1 MDVQS
6 ANTGTTTGFPAA
18 TATTPVVTSDYQTF
32 LVMMTTQIQ
41 NQDPLNPMDA
51 NEFAVQLATFSGVEQ
66 QVQTNSLLTGLTS
79 QMTMMGMSQMAGW
92 VGNEARFAAPVH
104 FDGITPITLS
114 PNPAAAADRAVLV
127 VKDEDGN
134 EVSRQEIPVSTANY
148 AWTGTDPNGDPLPEG
163 VYSLSLESYT
173 GEELLG
179 ETEVEHYSEI
189 LEIRSGPGGTTLMVD
204 GEIEVPS
211 IYVTGLRPPAAPD
224 L

>member
-1 MDVQS
+1 MDVLS
-6 ANTGTTTGFPAA
+6 ATSNPIAGASTAPPA
-18 TATTPVVTSDYQTF
+18 PVVTSDYQTF

-66 QVQTNSLLTGLTS
+66 QVQTNSLLAGLNT

-104 FDGITPITLS
+104 FDGTTPVTLS
-114 PNPAAAADRAVLV
+114 PNPAVAADKAVLV
-127 VKDEDGN
+127 VKDAEGR
-134 EVSRQEIPVSTANY
+134 EVAREEIPVSTANY
-148 AWTGTDPNGDPLPEG
+148 EWTGTDADGVPLPDG
-163 VYSLSLESYT
+163 VYSLTLESYT

-179 ETEVEHYSEI
+179 ETEIEHYSEI
-189 LEIRSGPGGTTLMVD
+189 LEIRSGPGGTTLMVE

-211 IYVTGLRPPAAPD
+211 IYVTGLRPPVAPD

>member
-1 MDVQS
+1 MEVLS
-6 ANTGTTTGFPAA
+6 ATSSTTTGLPTAAPA
-18 TATTPVVTSDYQTF
+18 PQIISDYQTF

-41 NQDPLNPMDA
+41 NQDPLEPMNA

-66 QVQTNSLLTGLTS
+66 QVQTNDLLTGLTG

-104 FDGITPITLS
+104 FDGSTPITIS
-114 PNPAAAADRAVLV
+114 PNPALAADKAVLV
-127 VKDEDGN
+127 VKDENGN
-134 EVSRQEIPVSTANY
+134 EMSRQEVPVSTANY
-148 AWTGTDPNGDPLPEG
+148 DWLGTDAEGAPLPAG
-163 VYSLSLESYT
+163 VYTLSLESYA
-173 GEELLG
+173 GDALLG

-189 LEIRSGPGGTTLMVD
+189 LEIRSGLAGTTLLVD

-211 IYVTGLRPPAAPD
+211 IYVTGLRPLAVPD